1 MNIYVGNL
9 PYEVTEEQLQEA
21 FAAFGEINSVKI
33 LRDRDTGESK
43 GFGFVEMASDDEAKA
58 AIEALNENDSL
69 GKPLKV
75 QESKPKPPRGGFGGG
90 RGGGGGFGGG
100 GRGGRGGR
108 GRGGRGRGRGGRGG
122 GGGGGNRY

>member
-9 PYEVTEEQLQEA
+9 LLETTEEQLQEA

-43 GFGFVEMASDDEAKA
+43 GFGFVEMANDDEAKA
-58 AIEALNENDSL
+58 AIEALNENESL

-75 QESKPKPPRGGFGGG
+75 QEGKPRPPRGGFGGG
-90 RGGGGGFGGG
+90 RGGGGGGFGGG
-100 GRGGRGGR
+100 GRGRGGR
-108 GRGGRGRGRGGRGG
+108 GRGGRGRGRGGRGR
-122 GGGGGNRY
+122 GGNRF